1 LLEAIT
7 EAVAW
12 LSDFGFRRRSM
23 RWTRDMLEQQQ
34 SRRFRQ
40 LVKFAAQ
47 RSPYYQSLFA
57 QHRLDPKT
65 VQLAD
70 IPALTKRDLT
80 ENFDR
85 ICTVPAANAN
95 RIAQFIAANPDP
107 TQLLDGKYY
116 VIRSSGTS
124 GPPSH
129 MAFSVREWIRGCS
142 LQMRQTPGLQWRRRL
157 AFVGATAGHFAGVSL
172 ALTGRRGLNRLFMNC
187 RVLDHN
193 LPVESMVESLN
204 EFQPQILSAYAN
216 LHAALAQQAILG
228 RMTIRPR
235 YIVSS
240 GEPLRPSLRQLLE
253 ETYRAKVIDLYCSS
267 ETLLVAGGSSVNG
280 LMLYE
285 EDNLLEPFA
294 DHCLVTNLFNRTIP
308 LIRYQMNDVLQ
319 SCESQ
324 QQDAPFRWIKG
335 VAGRREESFDLTNND
350 GDLEPIGPLS
360 ILYLPIPQVPG
371 LQLVVISPTNLVFR
385 ILIPPETPAFDRAKI
400 LRDTKLGIQD
410 WLKRKRMDHHVRFEV
425 VGVSNLEVDAKSAKT
440 KLIIRPSEPTIR
452 LRAA

>member
-1 LLEAIT
+1 
-7 EAVAW
+7 
-12 LSDFGFRRRSM
+12 M
-23 RWTRDMLEQQQ
+23 HWTRDRLEQQQ

-40 LVKFAAQ
+40 LVTFAAQ
-47 RSPYYQSLFA
+47 RSPYYQALFA

-70 IPALTKRDLT
+70 IPALTKQQLT
-80 ENFDR
+80 ENFDQ
-85 ICTVPAANAN
+85 ICTVPAVKAD

-107 TQLLDGKYY
+107 TRLLDGKFY

-193 LPVESMVESLN
+193 LPVESIVESLN
-204 EFQPQILSAYAN
+204 KFQPQILSAYAN
-216 LHAALAQQAILG
+216 LHAALAQQANLG
-228 RMTIRPR
+228 RLTIRPQ
-235 YIVSS
+235 YVVSS

-253 ETYRAKVIDLYCSS
+253 KTYRAKVIDLYCAS
-267 ETLLVAGGSSVNG
+267 ETLLVAGGSSADG

-285 EDNLLEPFA
+285 EDNLLEPCA

-308 LIRYQMNDVLQ
+308 LIRYQMNDLLRT
-319 SCESQ
+319 CESP

-335 VAGRREESFDLTNND
+335 VAGRREESFELTNND
-350 GDLEPIGPLS
+350 GVLEPIGPLA
-360 ILYLPIPQVPG
+360 ILYLPIPHVPG
-371 LQLVVISPTNLVFR
+371 LQLVVASSTDLEFR
-385 ILIPPETPAFDRAKI
+385 VLIPPATSVFDRARI
-400 LRDTKLGIQD
+400 LQETKHGVQD
-410 WLKRKRMDHHVRFEV
+410 WLKRKRMDRHVRFEV
-425 VGVSNLEVDAKSAKT
+425 VGVSNLEVDPQSAKT
-440 KLIIRPSEPTIR
+440 KLIIRPPQPVIR